1 LLNYAPSPSGYAG
14 HVGEILDCAAAQ
26 GRLLP
31 QAGPVVPRFVSP
43 LNDRD
48 DELAEGEANGR
59 RAARIYG
66 DLIPTL

>member
-14 HVGEILDCAAAQ
+14 HVGEILDCASAQ
-26 GRLLP
+26 GWLLL

-48 DELAEGEANGR
+48 DELAEGGKR
-59 RAARIYG
+59 MVAALRESTAI
-66 DLIPTL
+66 